1 MANQKAEIHNIN
13 LKTQDVCLNKYNHDI
28 KPYEGFRK
36 NNSPFYGNVLS
47 PFYGR
52 RFESIGS
59 NSYVTKDS
67 FIYYLKNGNLVVQK
81 GNDELKLSD
90 AKATSSRF
98 IIKDTMFVSG
108 NDTYSNILG
117 YFQTS
122 DDYKMLCTSENGI
135 YAIINSDST
144 VLYEWSSE
152 TESRYQP
159 SEKVHFMEYADDDD
173 TYCFAIGPYIYFVAN
188 GKLIRDSVLDRTL
201 NISFGCARSNGHFI
215 ICRYNNSTNTSDILI
230 TNTTGPDYFTKV
242 TTVRLVLNES
252 STHDFTESTF
262 DLFFNRSKSVVFT
275 SKAWLLEK
283 EGIVLLTGDNVTYI
297 DDTTIRID
305 RKMYKSGVTNLS
317 TYDYLSSNFSNYSN
331 FSLTGCTGQSSI
343 YHPAST
349 KTWQY
354 TILDPSAM
362 SPDGAVSSDGKP
374 AHAVNK
380 VITVVENVPAWT
392 EVIEGGYLTA
402 FVDADNQNYY
412 NNVPMGADGSYA
424 GGTIFTIE
432 DNVRALYHGGELQG
446 ISIANDRETVGTML
460 CTMSEINS
468 NFPITVRRVNDVTY
482 IYYKDTNAWNCIKVT
497 PDTEK
502 ATLKVLNDSYILINT
517 TDYYNCF
524 GISSGLWYH
533 YGSDWNDRA
542 VFSCTNDV
550 PVKDRTNLQT
560 YINSCESYYF
570 ATAQAAN
577 YEALDT
583 PFISTVFPSYA
594 GFLPKSKSN
603 ITCNIVAG
611 GTPNSQ
617 DIDVY
622 YGKNV
627 DYGSAPI
634 YVASYDYSLST
645 LTKYTNNK
653 LDNTNFAFSFTLTP
667 SIFAEFI
674 KGFINQGIIID
685 NNHSYIQVFA
695 NNVNPVFAI
704 NFISQLEG
712 ITSAF
717 IIQGQYFVVING
729 SIYRYSNSAVDA
741 IVNIDN
747 MLFIGNNLYMALFW
761 SATNKTFYRFTGD
774 NQLYPVVQADEVDT
788 IKHTSF
794 NPNTMSIYIITN
806 KDILILGQDTLVK
819 LPYTEYDRCFPL
831 VNGAAFTGKDSTLE
845 ISYNKLDGYDII
857 PIELETELYGY
868 GNSLKAVND
877 CVYLRLYDE
886 EMKTGKVE
894 VSSETLNE
902 ISKMSQKKE
911 FSITKDMWDKESKTV
926 FLRYQPQNQA
936 ATGFSVHIKSPFA
949 IASLQISSSVETV
962 QNSSHNL

>member
-1 MANQKAEIHNIN
+1 MANQKADLHNIN

-59 NSYVTKDS
+59 NSHVTKDG
-67 FIYYLKNGNLVVQK
+67 FIYSLKNGNLVVQK
-81 GNDELKLSD
+81 GNDKLQLSHAQD
-90 AKATSSRF
+90 ADSRF
-98 IIKDTMFVSG
+98 IIKDTMITSG

-117 YFQTS
+117 YFQVS
-122 DDYKMLCTSENGI
+122 DDYKMLCASEEGI
-135 YAIINSDST
+135 YAIINSDGT
-144 VLYEWSSE
+144 VLYEWTSE
-152 TESRYQP
+152 KDSRYQP
-159 SEKVHFMEYADDDD
+159 SEKVHFTEYAEDDD
-173 TYCFAIGPYIYFVAN
+173 TYCFAAGPHVYFVVN
-188 GKLIRDSVLDRTL
+188 GGLIRDTELDRTL
-201 NISFGCARSNGHFI
+201 NVSFGCARSNGHFI
-215 ICRYNNSTNTSDILI
+215 ICRWNNSTHHSDVLT
-230 TNTTGPDYFTKV
+230 TNTTGPDYFSKV
-242 TTVRLVLNES
+242 TTVRLVLIEPT
-252 STHDFTESTF
+252 THDFTGSTF
-262 DLFFNRSKSVVFT
+262 DLFFNRTKSVVFT
-275 SKAWLLEK
+275 SKAWLIEAQ
-283 EGIVLLTGDNVTYI
+283 GIPLTGDNVTYI
-297 DDTTIRID
+297 DDTTISID
-305 RKMYKSGVTNLS
+305 RKVYKSDVTDLSVYDNLS
-317 TYDYLSSNFSNYSN
+317 SVFSNYSN
-331 FSLTGCTGQSSI
+331 FSLMGYSGQYRV
-343 YHPAST
+343 YHPGYIRVWKHT
-349 KTWQY
+349 KTTYKKLFGIKFNIATRVWY
-354 TILDPSAM
+354 T
-362 SPDGAVSSDGKP
+362 
-374 AHAVNK
+374 
-380 VITVVENVPAWT
+380 EEWVPAW
-392 EVIEGGYLTA
+392 IEKKDGGYLTT
-402 FVDADNQNYY
+402 FVDAGNQTSY
-412 NNVPMGADGSYA
+412 NNVPMGMDGSYA
-424 GGTIFTIE
+424 GGAFSTIE
-432 DNVRALYHGGELQG
+432 DTVRVLYHGGELQG
-446 ISIANDRETVGTML
+446 ISIANDKETVGTML
-460 CTMSEINS
+460 CTMTEIDSNS
-468 NFPITVRRVNDVTY
+468 PITVRRVNDVTY

-502 ATLKVLNDSYILINT
+502 ATLKVLNDDYILINT

-524 GISSGLWYH
+524 SVSSRQWYH

-542 VFSCTNDV
+542 VFSCANII

-560 YINSCESYYF
+560 YINNCESYYF

-577 YEALDT
+577 YEALNT
-583 PFISTVFPSYA
+583 PFISTIFPSYA
-594 GFLPKSKSN
+594 GLLPKSLSN

-611 GTPNSQ
+611 GTPNGQ

-622 YGKNV
+622 YGKNA

-667 SIFAEFI
+667 SIFADFI

-685 NNHSYIQVFA
+685 NNHSYIQVFV
-695 NNVNPVFAI
+695 NNIKPVFAI
-704 NFISQLEG
+704 NFVSQLEG

-729 SIYRYSNSAVDA
+729 SIYRYNNGTVEA

-747 MLFIGNNLYMALFW
+747 MLFIGNNPYMALFW

-774 NQLYPVVQADEVDT
+774 NQLYPIVQADEVDM

-794 NPNTMSIYIITN
+794 NPNTLSIYIITD

-831 VNGAAFTGKDSTLE
+831 VNGAAFSGKDSTLE

-868 GNSLKAVND
+868 GNSLKAIND

-936 ATGFSVHIKSPFA
+936 ATGFSVRIKSPFA

>member
-1 MANQKAEIHNIN
+1 MANQKADLHNIN

-59 NSYVTKDS
+59 NSYVTKDG
-67 FIYYLKNGNLVVQK
+67 FIYSLKNGNLVVRK
-81 GNDELKLSD
+81 GNDELQLSHARD
-90 AKATSSRF
+90 AASRF
-98 IIKDTMFVSG
+98 IIKDTMITSG
-108 NDTYSNILG
+108 NETYSNILG

-122 DDYKMLCTSENGI
+122 DDYKMLCASEEGN

-144 VLYEWSSE
+144 VLYEWTSE
-152 TESRYQP
+152 AESRYQP
-159 SEKVHFMEYADDDD
+159 SEKVHFTEYAEDDD
-173 TYCFAIGPYIYFVAN
+173 TYCFAVGPYVYFVVN
-188 GKLIRDSVLDRTL
+188 GELIRDAFLDRTL
-201 NISFGCARSNGHFI
+201 NVSFGCARSNGHFI
-215 ICRYNNSTNTSDILI
+215 ICRRNNNTHHSDILT
-230 TNTTGPDYFTKV
+230 TNTTGPTYFTRI
-242 TTVRLVLNES
+242 TTVRLVLSGS
-252 STHDFTESTF
+252 SSHDFTGSTF

-275 SKAWLLEK
+275 SKAWLITDV
-283 EGIVLLTGDNVTYI
+283 GIPVTGNNVTYI
-297 DDTTIRID
+297 NNTTISID
-305 RKMYKSGVTNLS
+305 RKIHKTNVTKLSAYDNLS
-317 TYDYLSSNFSNYSN
+317 SIFSNYSN
-331 FSLTGCTGQSSI
+331 FSLLGCQGQHNI
-343 YHPAST
+343 YHPGYTNTWVYT
-349 KTWQY
+349 KVTHHKFFGMTY
-354 TILDPSAM
+354 KTTT
-362 SPDGAVSSDGKP
+362 
-374 AHAVNK
+374 
-380 VITVVENVPAWT
+380 TVFTFTTTYEAWT
-392 EVIEGGYLTA
+392 ETINDGYLTT
-402 FVDADNQNYY
+402 FVDAGNQNCY
-412 NNVPMGADGSYA
+412 NNVPMGIDGSYA
-424 GGTIFTIE
+424 GGTVSTIE

-460 CTMSEINS
+460 CTMSEIDS
-468 NFPITVRRVNDVTY
+468 NFPITVRRVGDITY
-482 IYYKDTNAWNCIKVT
+482 IYYKDTNAWNCIKIT
-497 PDTEK
+497 PDTDK
-502 ATLKVLNDSYILINT
+502 AVLKVLNDDYILVNT

-524 GISSGLWYH
+524 SISSRQWYH

-542 VFSCTNDV
+542 VFSCINNV
-550 PVKDRTNLQT
+550 PKDNRTNLQS
-560 YINSCESYYF
+560 YINNCESYYF

-577 YEALDT
+577 YEALNT
-583 PFISTVFPSYA
+583 PFISTIFASYA
-594 GFLPKSKSN
+594 GLLPKSKSKM
-603 ITCNIVAG
+603 TCNIIAG

-622 YGKNV
+622 YGKNA

-685 NNHSYIQVFA
+685 NNHSYIQVFV
-695 NNVNPVFAI
+695 NNVKPVFAI
-704 NFISQLEG
+704 NFVSQLEG

-717 IIQGQYFVVING
+717 IIQGQYYVVING
-729 SIYRYSNSAVDA
+729 SIYRYNNGTVDA
-741 IVNIDN
+741 IVNIDS
-747 MLFIGNNLYMALFW
+747 MMFIGNNPYMALFW

-774 NQLYPVVQADEVDT
+774 NQLYPIVQADEVGT

-794 NPNTMSIYIITN
+794 NPNTLSIYIITD

-831 VNGAAFTGKDSTLE
+831 VNGAAFSGKDSTLE
-845 ISYNKLDGYDII
+845 LSYNKLDGYDII

-886 EMKTGKVE
+886 DMKTGKVE

-902 ISKMSQKKE
+902 ISKVSQKKE

-936 ATGFSVHIKSPFA
+936 ATGFNVRIKSPFA
-949 IASLQISSSVETV
+949 IVSLQISSTVETV